1 MPIPTDKK
9 EVDPMADDDEYELL
23 PHKQIADLKKEL
35 ERLKKGPT
43 PEARN
48 EMERLN
54 DSINN
59 LLSLFKEASSQMHLE
74 EQEATMVAEKLIP
87 IEEKLDQIL
96 DQNQK
101 IAEGIVALADLVK
114 ELKEDQKKK
123 DRELPRPMTSMG
135 PQPMGP
141 MGPGPY
147 PRPSFEGNL
156 PPLGQRR
163 R

>member
-96 DQNQK
+96 DQN
-101 IAEGIVALADLVK
+101 
-114 ELKEDQKKK
+114 KK